1 MPGGNGIRWEPG
13 ETEEETRAAGGNL
26 FYGSHRQNAA
36 DMVEHGKAHLA
47 VKVGS
52 QRLNSK
58 LTEELVPVIRAEYAA
73 GGVAEHVLAAKYGV
87 NVSTLHRMLARQ
99 TWKHVA

>member
-1 MPGGNGIRWEPG
+1 MEVLHLDGDRFRNHWPE
-13 ETEEETRAAGGNL
+13 NL
-26 FYGSHRQNAA
+26 AYDTHVVNQRQMA
-36 DMVEHGKAHLA
+36 EHGTMALA
-47 VKVGS
+47 KKVGS

-73 GGVAEHVLAAKYGV
+73 GGVTERVLAARYGV
-87 NVSTLHRMLARQ
+87 NVATMHRMLVRD